1 MVPEIERLLYDIIA
15 ILGLLCGAGGIW
27 YMVLRMMGGGPGGPP
42 SPPVIRAFKPS
53 EANREDREGR
63 ADDLADEIARSGP
76 HESPGGFNDEG
87 PEDTDVDAWVES
99 K

>member
-1 MVPEIERLLYDIIA
+1 MAPEIERLLYDIIA

-27 YMVLRMMGGGPGGPP
+27 YMVLRMMGGGPPGPP
-42 SPPVIRAFKPS
+42 SPPVIRTFKPS
-53 EANREDREGR
+53 KAKQKDREDRAET
-63 ADDLADEIARSGP
+63 LAEDIARAGP
-76 HESPGGFNDEG
+76 HESPAGFNDEG